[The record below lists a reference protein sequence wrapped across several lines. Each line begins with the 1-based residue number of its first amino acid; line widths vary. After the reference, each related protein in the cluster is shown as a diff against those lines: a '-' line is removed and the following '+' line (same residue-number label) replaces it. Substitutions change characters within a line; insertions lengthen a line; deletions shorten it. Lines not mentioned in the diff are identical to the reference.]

1 MTTRYVSA
9 ALISRATRSR
19 THEFSVDP
27 VIVKN
32 DVRLRFVR
40 AEVQVDFFPR
50 VDRRNGA
57 LIHRPIFGDMS
68 FWQAV
73 GGKMAACKGASK
85 CLSNRRERY
94 PIKFVVGASRQNRND
109 MH

>member
-1 MTTRYVSA
+1 MPKWANSNLAQTGLGRMNATGGNRCAFDAGVA

-32 DVRLRFVR
+32 DVRLRFLR
-40 AEVQVDFFPR
+40 AEDQVEFFPR
-50 VDRRNGA
+50 VDRRNCA

-68 FWQAV
+68 FWQAL
-73 GGKMAACKGASK
+73 GDKMAA
-85 CLSNRRERY
+85 
-94 PIKFVVGASRQNRND
+94 
-109 MH
+109 